1 MFRLEA
7 VLDSRPGM
15 EEANKMES
23 TRAKRAPQRKPRRT
37 QEERRTLTRDRLINA
52 VIGVIR
58 QKGYAG
64 LRARDVT
71 AASGVTWGAAQHLFG
86 DKNELLLQVATRVS
100 DELVQRLDTRN
111 MASATDLRER
121 VAMVVNL
128 IWDVYSSQDYF
139 AMVEI
144 VRGTRADVRFHEK
157 LVESLARLSS
167 RIERLWL
174 DIFSDAPATEA
185 QSLACC
191 NIVVLTLSGL
201 AARKIYLR
209 LGPQTEAIL
218 EELVNSIAA
227 SLRDVRKTK
236 QPARATA
243 KRRRESVPVVV

>member
-1 MFRLEA
+1 MQ
-7 VLDSRPGM
+7 
-15 EEANKMES
+15 S
-23 TRAKRAPQRKPRRT
+23 TGRAKRAAPRKQRRT

-100 DELVQRLDTRN
+100 DELVQRLDTR
-111 MASATDLRER
+111 SAAQSSDLRVR
-121 VAMVVNL
+121 VATVVDL

-144 VRGTRADVRFHEK
+144 VRGTRGDARFHEK
-157 LVESLARLSS
+157 LVESLARLST

-174 DIFSDAPATEA
+174 DIFVDAPASEA
-185 QSLACC
+185 RSLACC

-218 EELVNSIAA
+218 EELVDSIAA
-227 SLRDVRKTK
+227 SLREPRKGK
-236 QPARATA
+236 APAKAAA
-243 KRRRESVPVVV
+243 KRRREPVPVIV

>member
-1 MFRLEA
+1 
-7 VLDSRPGM
+7 M
-15 EEANKMES
+15 EKPRRATRRANQ
-23 TRAKRAPQRKPRRT
+23 AAPRQLRRT
-37 QEERRTLTRDRLINA
+37 QEERRTLTQDRLINA
-52 VIGVIR
+52 VIEVIR

-71 AASGVTWGAAQHLFG
+71 EASGVTWGAAQHLFG

-100 DELVQRLDTRN
+100 DALVRQLDTRN
-111 MASATDLRER
+111 EARGGDLRAR
-121 VAMVVNL
+121 VAAVVSL
-128 IWDVYSSQDYF
+128 IWEVYSSQDYF

-157 LVESLARLSS
+157 LVESLARLST

-174 DIFSDAPATEA
+174 DIFEDAPASEA

-209 LGPQTEAIL
+209 LGPQTDAIL
-218 EELVNSIAA
+218 EELIDSIAA
-227 SLRDVRKTK
+227 SLRNARK
-236 QPARATA
+236 AAAGSRAAA
-243 KRRRESVPVVV
+243 KRRREPVPVIV

>member
-1 MFRLEA
+1 MET
-7 VLDSRPGM
+7 SRRTLQ
-15 EEANKMES
+15 K
-23 TRAKRAPQRKPRRT
+23 QRRT

-100 DELVQRLDTRN
+100 DELVQRLHTRN
-111 MASATDLRER
+111 AIEGTDLRER
-121 VAMVVNL
+121 VAMIVNL

-157 LVESLARLSS
+157 LVESLARLSM

-174 DIFSDAPATEA
+174 EIFADAPASEA
-185 QSLACC
+185 RSLACC

-209 LGPQTEAIL
+209 LGSQTAAIL
-218 EELVNSIAA
+218 EELIYSITA
-227 SLRDVRKTK
+227 SLREPPKGKVV
-236 QPARATA
+236 PRAVA
-243 KRRRESVPVVV
+243 KRRRAPAPAIV

>member
-1 MFRLEA
+1 
-7 VLDSRPGM
+7 M
-15 EEANKMES
+15 ENKS
-23 TRAKRAPQRKPRRT
+23 RAKRAGAPRVQRRT
-37 QEERRTLTRDRLINA
+37 QEERRTVTRGRLIDA
-52 VIGVIR
+52 VIDVIR

-100 DELVQRLDTRN
+100 DELAQRLEIGAETAD
-111 MASATDLRER
+111 AKLRDR
-121 VAMVVNL
+121 VARVVEL

-157 LVESLARLSS
+157 LVETLARLST

-174 DIFSDAPATEA
+174 SIFADAPASEA
-185 QSLACC
+185 TSLACC

-201 AARKIYLR
+201 ASRKIYLR
-209 LGPQTEAIL
+209 LGPQTDAIL
-218 EELVNSIAA
+218 EQLIDSIAA
-227 SLRDVRKTK
+227 SLVQPRSTKSRK
-236 QPARATA
+236 ARRQIVAA
-243 KRRRESVPVVV
+243 

>member
-1 MFRLEA
+1 MDQPR
-7 VLDSRPGM
+7 
-15 EEANKMES
+15 
-23 TRAKRAPQRKPRRT
+23 RAKRAAPRPPRRT

-52 VIGVIR
+52 VIEVIR

-71 AASGVTWGAAQHLFG
+71 ATSGVTWGAAQHLFG

-100 DELVQRLDTRN
+100 DSLVQQLDARPE
-111 MASATDLRER
+111 ARGGDLRQR
-121 VAMVVNL
+121 VATVVNL
-128 IWDVYSSQDYF
+128 IWEVYSSQDYF

-157 LVESLARLSS
+157 LVESLARLST

-174 DIFSDAPATEA
+174 DIFEDAAAGEA

-209 LGPQTEAIL
+209 LGPQTDAIL
-218 EELVNSIAA
+218 EELIDSIAA
-227 SLRDVRKTK
+227 SLRSARKTTGTSRAS
-236 QPARATA
+236 AR
-243 KRRRESVPVVV
+243 RRREPVPVIV

>member
-1 MFRLEA
+1 MDKLGEKPR
-7 VLDSRPGM
+7 
-15 EEANKMES
+15 
-23 TRAKRAPQRKPRRT
+23 RAKRATVRQPRRT
-37 QEERRTLTRDRLINA
+37 QEERRTQTQDRLINA
-52 VIGVIR
+52 VIEVIR

-100 DELVQRLDTRN
+100 DALVQQLDTRN
-111 MASATDLRER
+111 EARGGDLRQR
-121 VAMVVNL
+121 VATVVNL
-128 IWDVYSSQDYF
+128 IWEVYSSQDYF

-157 LVESLARLSS
+157 LVESLARLSV

-174 DIFSDAPATEA
+174 DIFEDAAASEA

-209 LGPQTEAIL
+209 LGPQTDAIL
-218 EELVNSIAA
+218 EELIDSIAT
-227 SLRDVRKTK
+227 SLRNARKTT
-236 QPARATA
+236 ATTKAAA
-243 KRRRESVPVVV
+243 KRRRESVPVIV

>member
-1 MFRLEA
+1 M
-7 VLDSRPGM
+7 DSPR
-15 EEANKMES
+15 
-23 TRAKRAPQRKPRRT
+23 RAKRAPPRKPRRT

-100 DELVQRLDTRN
+100 DELVQQLDTRTET
-111 MASATDLRER
+111 AGIDLRER
-121 VAMVVNL
+121 VANVVKL

-144 VRGTRADVRFHEK
+144 VRGTRADARFHEK
-157 LVESLARLSS
+157 LVESLARLST

-174 DIFSDAPATEA
+174 DIFDDAAASEA

-209 LGPQTEAIL
+209 LGPQTDAIL
-218 EELVNSIAA
+218 EELIDSIAA
-227 SLRDVRKTK
+227 SLRDARKGKATT
-236 QPARATA
+236 RAAA
-243 KRRRESVPVVV
+243 KRRRDPVPVIV

>member
-1 MFRLEA
+1 MET
-7 VLDSRPGM
+7 SR
-15 EEANKMES
+15 
-23 TRAKRAPQRKPRRT
+23 RAKRAAPPKQRRT
-37 QEERRTLTRDRLINA
+37 QEERRRLTRDRLINA

-71 AASGVTWGAAQHLFG
+71 AASGMTWGAAQHLFG

-111 MASATDLRER
+111 DAEGGELRER
-121 VAMVVNL
+121 VAAVVNL

-144 VRGTRADVRFHEK
+144 VRGTRGDVRFHEK
-157 LVESLARLSS
+157 LVESLARLST

-174 DIFSDAPATEA
+174 DIFGDAPASEA

-209 LGPQTEAIL
+209 LGPQTAAIL
-218 EELVNSIAA
+218 EELIDSIAA
-227 SLRDVRKTK
+227 SLREPRKGKATT
-236 QPARATA
+236 RAAA
-243 KRRRESVPVVV
+243 KRRREPVPVIV

>member
-1 MFRLEA
+1 
-7 VLDSRPGM
+7 M
-15 EEANKMES
+15 EN
-23 TRAKRAPQRKPRRT
+23 TRAKRAAPRKPRRT
-37 QEERRTLTRDRLINA
+37 QEERRALTRDRLINA

-86 DKNELLLQVATRVS
+86 DKNELLLQVASRVS
-100 DELVQRLDTRN
+100 GELVQQLDTRIEDIG
-111 MASATDLRER
+111 ADLRER
-121 VAMVVNL
+121 VSMVVDL
-128 IWDVYSSQDYF
+128 IWNVYSSQDYF

-157 LVESLARLSS
+157 LVETLARLSS

-174 DIFSDAPATEA
+174 DIFSDAPAGEV

-209 LGPQTEAIL
+209 LSPQTEAIL
-218 EELVNSIAA
+218 EELVDSIAA
-227 SLRDVRKTK
+227 SLRDVRKVK
-236 QPARATA
+236 RPARAGG
-243 KRRRESVPVVV
+243 KRRRESVHVIV

>member
-1 MFRLEA
+1 
-7 VLDSRPGM
+7 M
-15 EEANKMES
+15 EKPR
-23 TRAKRAPQRKPRRT
+23 RAKRAAPRQPRRT

-52 VIGVIR
+52 VIEVIR

-71 AASGVTWGAAQHLFG
+71 ATSGVTWGAAQHLFG

-100 DELVQRLDTRN
+100 DSLVQQLDTRN
-111 MASATDLRER
+111 EARGGDLRQR
-121 VAMVVNL
+121 VATVVNL
-128 IWDVYSSQDYF
+128 IWEVYSSQDYF

-144 VRGTRADVRFHEK
+144 VRGTRADVKFHEK
-157 LVESLARLSS
+157 LVESLARLSV

-174 DIFSDAPATEA
+174 DIFEDAAASEA

-209 LGPQTEAIL
+209 LGPQTDAIL
-218 EELVNSIAA
+218 EELIDSIAA
-227 SLRDVRKTK
+227 SLRSARKSAGS
-236 QPARATA
+236 ARATA
-243 KRRRESVPVVV
+243 RRRREPVPVIV

>member
-1 MFRLEA
+1 
-7 VLDSRPGM
+7 
-15 EEANKMES
+15 MES

-100 DELVQRLDTRN
+100 DELVQRLDTRTDT
-111 MASATDLRER
+111 AGTDLRER
-121 VAMVVNL
+121 VATVVNL

-144 VRGTRADVRFHEK
+144 VRGTRSDARFHEK
-157 LVESLARLSS
+157 LVETLARLSS

-174 DIFSDAPATEA
+174 DIFSDAPAAEA

-218 EELVNSIAA
+218 EELVDSIAA
-227 SLRDVRKTK
+227 SLRDVRKK
-236 QPARATA
+236 QPARVTA
-243 KRRRESVPVVV
+243 KRRRESIPVVV

>member
-1 MFRLEA
+1 
-7 VLDSRPGM
+7 
-15 EEANKMES
+15 MES

-111 MASATDLRER
+111 EASAADLRER

-144 VRGTRADVRFHEK
+144 VRGTRSDARFHEK

-167 RIERLWL
+167 RKGNW
-174 DIFSDAPATEA
+174 P
-185 QSLACC
+185 C
-191 NIVVLTLSGL
+191 
-201 AARKIYLR
+201 
-209 LGPQTEAIL
+209 AIL
-218 EELVNSIAA
+218 PEPGPWAI
-227 SLRDVRKTK
+227 
-236 QPARATA
+236 
-243 KRRRESVPVVV
+243 